1 MGERLFPPPPAWRA
15 ALDGLPAPAWR
26 YYPRVG
32 STNDAAWAWAA
43 TGAAEGCFVVADA
56 QTAGRGRSGRRWY
69 TPPQRALAV
78 SVVVRPLPGEA
89 AHLPR
94 YAAWAAL
101 AMAEALAQWDV
112 PVALKWPNDLLLH
125 DRKIGGALAET
136 RWQGDTPWA
145 AVLGVG
151 VNLLRGS
158 TPPSHAVDYPA
169 GDVESLTGRALPR
182 PQVTAAFW
190 RRWAWWRPRLGS
202 PAFVAAWQ
210 QRLAWRGQQV
220 RVHTPQGETVEGVL
234 HGLDPEGGLR
244 LLTAAGPRVIRHAG
258 TVRRAPTGPSQEE

>member
-1 MGERLFPPPPAWRA
+1 MRECVCPPPPGWRA
-15 ALDGLPAPAWR
+15 ALDGLPLPAWR

-32 STNDAAWAWAA
+32 STNDATWDWAVQ
-43 TGAAEGCFVVADA
+43 GAAEGCLVVADA
-56 QTAGRGRSGRRWY
+56 QTAGRGRRGRRWF
-69 TPPQRALAV
+69 THPGRALAL
-78 SVVVRPLPGEA
+78 SVVVRLLPGA
-89 AHLPR
+89 AARLPR
-94 YAAWAAL
+94 YAAWTAL

-158 TPPSHAVDYPA
+158 APQPQAVDYPA

-202 PAFVAAWQ
+202 PAFVDAWQ
-210 QRLAWRGQQV
+210 RRLAWRGQRVQV
-220 RVHTPQGETVEGVL
+220 RTPQDEVLEGVL
-234 HGLDPEGGLR
+234 QGLDANGGLR
-244 LLTAAGPRVIRHAG
+244 ILTAGGPRVVRHAA
-258 TVRRAPTGPSQEE
+258 TVRRM